1 MKALVEL
8 ALIWGVTLA
17 VVLAA
22 ILLNLWLVH
31 LITML
36 VSIKTTWVIIAVGAV
51 MATAWVLSFGGKK
64 Q

>member
-8 ALIWGVTLA
+8 ALIWGAALA

>member
-31 LITML
+31 LITLL